1 MIIGVMGM
9 SGSGKSTFSGF
20 LKELGAEL
28 IDADKIAR
36 EVMEKGSEGL
46 LEAVKTFGEEILFPD
61 GALNRKKLGSI
72 VFSDEEK
79 LNKLN
84 SITSARIDA
93 IIKKRALESEKEIV
107 VIDCPMLYKISA
119 IEICDK
125 VIFVTADKKV
135 MAERIMERDFLS
147 YDDAIKRINSQGEEF
162 SKYADIII
170 ENNKEKEYLKECA
183 EKIIS
188 GKDEI

>member
-9 SGSGKSTFSGF
+9 SGSGKSTFSDF

-36 EVMEKGSEGL
+36 EVMEKDSEGF
-46 LEAVKTFGEEILFPD
+46 LEAVKVFGEEILFPD
-61 GALNRKKLGSI
+61 GELNRKKLGSI
-72 VFSDEEK
+72 VFSDKEKLEK
-79 LNKLN
+79 LNF
-84 SITSARIDA
+84 ITSSRIDA
-93 IIKKRALESEKEIV
+93 IIKKRAFESKAKNI

-119 IEICDK
+119 YEICDK
-125 VIFVTADKKV
+125 VIFITADKEI
-135 MAERIMERDFLS
+135 MADRIMKRDSLS
-147 YDDAIKRINSQGEEF
+147 YVDAIKRINSQGEEF

-170 ENNKEKEYLKECA
+170 ENNKDADYLKSCA
-183 EKIIS
+183 IKIIS